1 MTCSSLMPKSLGD
14 VGPYYAHDPIQFEIE
29 TGFPQ
34 VSPDTSRRIRMAE
47 KELHLDFVAQVQ
59 HLTCSSELRSGRH
72 VRGIAL

>member
-34 VSPDTSRRIRMAE
+34 VP
-47 KELHLDFVAQVQ
+47 QG
-59 HLTCSSELRSGRH
+59 GRAG
-72 VRGIAL
+72 VRKMVV